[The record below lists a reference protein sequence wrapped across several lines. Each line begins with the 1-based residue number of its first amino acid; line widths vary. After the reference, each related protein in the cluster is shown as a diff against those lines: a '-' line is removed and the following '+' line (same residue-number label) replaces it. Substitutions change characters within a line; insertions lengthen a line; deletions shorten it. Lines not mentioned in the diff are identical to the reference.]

1 MKSLRREVDVIRQ
14 KTKRE
19 NDQIRKNRDLSDAEF
34 VRKNNE
40 LEAKNLRLQGSIL
53 HRDFFPFS
61 RPASF
66 LKTYSGECMRLGDV
80 IEKTQSELN
89 TSKIQLSQIQRQE
102 AQSRQELDSIR
113 SLTNNKDKRGKELQ
127 VYKYFNRV
135 NNTLRNRVPRPAVYF
150 YPTVHRGNCF

>member
-1 MKSLRREVDVIRQ
+1 MLFQLEDALKSLRREVDVIRQ

-19 NDQIRKNRDLSDAEF
+19 NDQIRKQRDLSDAEF

-40 LEAKNLRLQGSIL
+40 LEAKNLRLQGYYQYSIL
-53 HRDFFPFS
+53 LL
-61 RPASF
+61 SF
-66 LKTYSGECMRLGDV
+66 HYIQFYISGECMRLGDV

-127 VYKYFNRV
+127 VSKFIFELVRLLELFSRLTTNFR
-135 NNTLRNRVPRPAVYF
+135 LK
-150 YPTVHRGNCF
+150 